1 MHEVTVGR
9 QRFHKALLTW
19 NLPEKTFQ
27 YLATFIENES
37 EPVLKTF
44 FETRCCHPK
53 KFSLQITI
61 FEVI

>member
-53 KFSLQITI
+53 KFS
-61 FEVI
+61 F